1 MKIIGHRGAKG
12 LAPENTLA
20 SFSKAL
26 EHNVD
31 EIEFDVRITKDNVP
45 VMEHDKWLHN
55 QAGERFRV
63 GDFTLAQLRKHKPE
77 LTTLGQAIEAVNRA
91 VPLYVEIKPKEPTQ
105 PVIDCIQ
112 TYLAKGWKPTD
123 FRFGSFD
130 SKVLRELHN
139 ALPAIPLIVIGGWS
153 GVRTAIRARRLGATR
168 ISMNQRWIWSGYVR
182 AVTKQ
187 GYQLYSYTL
196 NDSAK
201 AHRLAKYGLYGAVT
215 DYPDIYE
222 LK

>member
-20 SFSKAL
+20 SFAKAL

-31 EIEFDVRITKDNVP
+31 EIEFDVRITKDNVAI
-45 VMEHDKWLHN
+45 MEHGKWLHN

-63 GDFTLAQLRKHKPE
+63 RDFTFAELRKHKPE
-77 LTTLGQAIEAVNRA
+77 LPTLEEAIKAVNRA
-91 VPLYVEIKPKEPTQ
+91 VPLYIEVKPKEPTQ
-105 PVIDCIQ
+105 PVIDCVQ
-112 TYLAKGWKPTD
+112 KLLHEGWQPTD

-130 SKVLRELHN
+130 SKVLQSLHH
-139 ALPAIPLIVIGGWS
+139 ALPEVPLIVIGGWS
-153 GVRTAIRARRLGATR
+153 GIRTASRARRLGATR

-182 AVTKQ
+182 AVSRG
-187 GYQLYSYTL
+187 GYELYTYTL
-196 NDSAK
+196 NNPRK
-201 AHRLAKYGLYGAVT
+201 ARRLARYGLYGAVT

-222 LK
+222 PK

>member
-20 SFSKAL
+20 AFAKAL

-45 VMEHDKWLHN
+45 IMEHDKWLHN

-63 GDFTLAQLRKHKPE
+63 RDCTFAELHKHKPE
-77 LTTLGQAIEAVNRA
+77 LPTLDAAIKAVNRA
-91 VPLYVEIKPKEPTQ
+91 VPLYIEVKPKEPTQ
-105 PVIDCIQ
+105 PVIDCI
-112 TYLAKGWKPTD
+112 AKFLEQGWKPSD

-130 SKVLRELHN
+130 SKVLAELHT
-139 ALPAIPLIVIGGWS
+139 ALPEVPLIIIGGWS
-153 GVRTAIRARRLGATR
+153 GVRTAWRARRLGATR
-168 ISMNQRWIWSGYVR
+168 ISMNQRWLWSGYVR
-182 AVTKQ
+182 SVSRQ
-187 GYQLYSYTL
+187 GYQLYTYTL
-196 NDSAK
+196 DNPRK
-201 AHRLAKYGLYGAVT
+201 ARRLAKHGLYAAVT

-222 LK
+222 SK